1 MSSSTGY
8 CSWSTSRSRTPT
20 ATVRLEYIS
29 DLIEPAT
36 VEINLKRNKVR
47 LIFTRCEDSANLY
60 DFNSKFNDNVKT
72 L

>member
-1 MSSSTGY
+1 MGQLPESA
-8 CSWSTSRSRTPT
+8 CIEEFNERAQT
-20 ATVRLEYIS
+20 ASVRLEYIS